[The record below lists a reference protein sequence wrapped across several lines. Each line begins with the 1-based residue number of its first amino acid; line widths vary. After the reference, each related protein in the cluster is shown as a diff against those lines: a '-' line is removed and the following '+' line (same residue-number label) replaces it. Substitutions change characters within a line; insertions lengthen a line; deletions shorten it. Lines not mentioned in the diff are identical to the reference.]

1 MNTKKGDM
9 LYPRGAYGEKLVEL
23 GEKNK
28 NIVVL
33 DADLAKSTKT
43 IMFGKKYPDRFFE
56 MGIAEANMITTAA
69 GLASCGK
76 IPFVSTFAVF
86 ATGRVYDQI
95 RMDLA
100 YSEANVKIFATHGGI
115 SVGKDGASHQMIEDL
130 ALMRVLPNMT
140 VLAPSDAVQTS
151 RIVELM
157 AEHKGPVYARVGR
170 AKSPVIYDEEEVKNL
185 KFGKGLTV
193 RDGSDFTIIAC
204 GTLVEPALKA
214 AEILKEKDKIDTK
227 VVDMHTIKPLDEKL
241 VIKSARDTNGII
253 TAEEHSII
261 GGLGGA
267 VAETLSEK
275 GIGTSFKRM
284 GIKDM
289 FCESGEPVDLLE
301 KYKLNEK
308 HIMHNVK
315 KMLKTNKK

>member
-1 MNTKKGDM
+1 MNAKKGDM
-9 LYPRGAYGEKLVEL
+9 LYARGAYGEKLVEL
-23 GEKNK
+23 GKKNK

-43 IMFGKKYPDRFFE
+43 ILFGKKYPDRFFE

-69 GLASCGK
+69 GLSSSGK

-95 RMDLA
+95 RIDMA
-100 YSEANVKIFATHGGI
+100 YSEANVKIFATHGVI

-130 ALMRVLPNMT
+130 ALMRVLPKMT

-170 AKSPVIYDEEEVKNL
+170 AKSPVIYDEKEVKNL
-185 KFGKGLTV
+185 KFGKGITV

-204 GTLVEPALKA
+204 GTMVEPALKA
-214 AEILKEKDKIDTK
+214 AEILKEKERIDTR
-227 VVDMHTIKPLDEKL
+227 VVDMHSIKPLDEKI
-241 VIKSARDTNGII
+241 VIKAAKDTNGII

-275 GIGTSFKRM
+275 GIGTSFHRM
-284 GIKDM
+284 GIQDI

-308 HIMHNVK
+308 HIMKNVK
-315 KMLKTNKK
+315 KMFKTNKK